1 LLLDSLFFILG
12 SIIGSFLNV
21 VIYRLPQNISIVS
34 PRSFCPECS
43 EMIPFYRNIPI
54 ISFILQM
61 GKCNHCA
68 KKISIRYPMVEI
80 ISAIALV
87 ITMQLIPYPEAV
99 LFYWMFVHLL
109 VLSIIDQKWMQ
120 IPLSILISM
129 ALGLLGYHL
138 IWTAD
143 LMLPL
148 SGLMVG
154 IGFIVF
160 VLGLNWLIFHK
171 QTMGVGDLI
180 IVAILGA
187 WLGTIQI
194 FLSIFLAS
202 ILALTAFLAFSI
214 FNGFSRSKSIPFVPY
229 LSISAILIYLIY
241 KLFYLS

>member
-1 LLLDSLFFILG
+1 
-12 SIIGSFLNV
+12 
-21 VIYRLPQNISIVS
+21 
-34 PRSFCPECS
+34 
-43 EMIPFYRNIPI
+43 
-54 ISFILQM
+54 
-61 GKCNHCA
+61 
-68 KKISIRYPMVEI
+68 
-80 ISAIALV
+80 
-87 ITMQLIPYPEAV
+87 
-99 LFYWMFVHLL
+99 
-109 VLSIIDQKWMQ
+109 
-120 IPLSILISM
+120 
-129 ALGLLGYHL
+129 
-138 IWTAD
+138 
-143 LMLPL
+143 
-148 SGLMVG
+148 VG